1 MARGARAFI
10 AYAVLTIAAFP
21 ALVLVSA
28 VVGVYALAE
37 VAYGVVWLVALFVAF
52 ALGMRSQ

>member
-1 MARGARAFI
+1 MARGARAF